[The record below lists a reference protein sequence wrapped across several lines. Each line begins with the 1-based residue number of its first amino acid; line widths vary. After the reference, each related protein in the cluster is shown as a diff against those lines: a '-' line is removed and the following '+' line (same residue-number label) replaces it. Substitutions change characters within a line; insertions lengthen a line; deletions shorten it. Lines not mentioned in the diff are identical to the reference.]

1 MLPTIGSVL
10 IIEDGILVSLDLED
24 LFEDLGVR
32 NIYAATSYRS
42 AVKMLE
48 NMTPQLVTLDVDLG
62 DATGEELVPILRE
75 RAIPHIVI
83 SGMSRDFLPPALRN
97 SIFVQKPFTK
107 DRLFDAITEAISK
120 EDLAWAV

>member
-32 NIYAATSYRS
+32 NIHAATSYRS
-42 AVKMLE
+42 AVKMLQT
-48 NMTPQLVTLDVDLG
+48 MTPQLVTLDVDLG
-62 DATGEELVPILRE
+62 DASCAELVPILRD
-75 RAIPHIVI
+75 RNIPHIVI
-83 SGMSRDFLPPALRN
+83 SGVSRGYLPAGLEN

-107 DRLFDAITEAISK
+107 DRLFDAITEATSK